1 VKAAAKNRREVRAF
15 NASMKKY
22 GSVKRDMSHD
32 EVCNHFARQACLWA
46 VKYTPRARKSGFLGE
61 AARPKLK
68 GVSEARKRATGRASF
83 FHALVSRKH
92 GDHAAHPR
100 GQGNYNQ
107 ALKIFNDRRRAI
119 GAMAAGFLK
128 PAQQLGK
135 VLRTKKAKLIPGAS
149 ASRSYGTLSKGGQ
162 MRAVAHNNVDGSGEV
177 CYEPMLR
184 AMAEVSRREMD
195 YANRQIEKINKQFM
209 VKSIKRLMR

>member
-1 VKAAAKNRREVRAF
+1 MNAVARNRKEVRAF
-15 NASMKKY
+15 NEAMKKY
-22 GSVKRDMSHD
+22 STVKRDMDHD
-32 EVCNHFARQACLWA
+32 EICNHFARQSCLWA
-46 VKYTPRARKSGFLGE
+46 VKYTPKARKSGFLGE

-68 GVSEARKRATGRASF
+68 GVSEARKRSTGRASF

-92 GDHAAHPR
+92 GGHDAHPR

-107 ALKIFNDRRRAI
+107 ALKVFNNRRRAI

-135 VLRTKKAKLIPGAS
+135 VLRTKKAKIIPGAS
-149 ASRSYGTLSKGGQ
+149 ASRSYGVLSKGGQ

-195 YANRQIEKINKQFM
+195 YANRQIEKRNKQFM